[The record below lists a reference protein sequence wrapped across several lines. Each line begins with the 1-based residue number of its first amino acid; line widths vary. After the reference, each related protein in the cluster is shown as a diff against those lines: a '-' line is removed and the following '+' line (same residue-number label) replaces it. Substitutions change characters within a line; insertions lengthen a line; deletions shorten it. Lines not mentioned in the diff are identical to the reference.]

1 MLNHDVINHKFPGG
15 NFLISKD
22 INELINNST
31 GMIDIDSDGQKYS
44 HQIFSMIALNS
55 IGYSLEDLFKFLKY
69 DISKGPMLGECN
81 INFYSMLEI
90 DKNYKVSGKIRSID
104 LKKSKKIGEI
114 DIVKFNVY
122 IHENDNKLLSIEYK
136 LILPR

>member
-1 MLNHDVINHKFPGG
+1 MLNLEAVNHDFPGG
-15 NFLISKD
+15 NFLISKE
-22 INELINNST
+22 INELINNTT
-31 GMIDIDSDGQKYS
+31 GIINNDGVKQKYS

-55 IGYSLEDLFKFLKY
+55 IGYSLEDLFKFLNY

-90 DKNYKVSGKIRSID
+90 GKNYKVSGKISSIE

-114 DIVKFNVY
+114 DIVKFNVH
-122 IHENDNKLLSIEYK
+122 IHEDKFKLLSIEYK